1 MKKIL
6 VPIDFSG
13 DSVNALEHA
22 IVIANKFKAD
32 VRMIHVKSKHSNYDD
47 TFDFKDFNTVLS
59 TSIKDYFE
67 IKLQKYKDT
76 LYGKLDY
83 KIREGKI
90 YGEICNQAKYDDS
103 DLIVMGTH
111 GVSGFENL
119 WMGSNAYRVV
129 SHAPS
134 PVLSLRFD
142 YDKKDFK
149 KIVLPLDATKE
160 TRQKVPLITEIAKA
174 FNAEIFVVTI
184 NEKDKQSVIRKLEQY
199 NQQVSE
205 YISNKGVKCS
215 TNNLIGSNLTDITIE
230 YAEKN
235 NADLIAIM
243 TEQSESAK
251 NIFLGPYAQQMVNHS
266 TVPVMSFKPY

>member
-1 MKKIL
+1 MKKLL

-32 VRMIHVKSKHSNYDD
+32 VRMIHVKSKYSNYDE

-67 IKLQKYKDT
+67 IKLKKYKDT

-90 YGEICNQAKYDDS
+90 YIEICNQAKYDDS

-111 GVSGFENL
+111 GVSGFESL

-129 SHAPS
+129 SHAPC
-134 PVLSLRFD
+134 PVLSLRHD
-142 YDKKDFK
+142 YSKKDFK
-149 KIVLPLDATKE
+149 KIVLPLDTTKE
-160 TRQKVPLITEIAKA
+160 TRQKVPLITEMAKA
-174 FNAEIFVVTI
+174 FNAEILVVTI
-184 NEKDKQSVIRKLEQY
+184 SETDKQSIIRKLEQY

-205 YISNKGVKCS
+205 YISNKGVKC
-215 TNNLIGSNLTDITIE
+215 TTDNLLGSNLTDITIE

-235 NADLIAIM
+235 GADLIAIM

-266 TVPVMSFKPY
+266 TIPVMSFRPY

>member
-1 MKKIL
+1 MKRIL

-32 VRMIHVKSKHSNYDD
+32 IRMIHVKSKYANYDE

-76 LYGKLDY
+76 IYGKLDY

-90 YGEICNQAKYDDS
+90 YIEICNQAKYDDS

-111 GVSGFENL
+111 GVSGFESL

-129 SHAPS
+129 SHAPC
-134 PVLSLRFD
+134 PVLSLRNDFN
-142 YDKKDFK
+142 KKDFK
-149 KIVLPLDATKE
+149 KIVLPLDTTNE
-160 TRQKVPLITEIAKA
+160 TRQKVPLVTEIAKS
-174 FNAEIFVVTI
+174 FDAEILVVTI
-184 NEKDKQSVIRKLEQY
+184 SETDKQSIIRKLNQY
-199 NQQVSE
+199 TQQVSE
-205 YISNKGVKCS
+205 YIENKGVKCS
-215 TNNLIGSNLTDITIE
+215 SDNLLGTNLTDITIE
-230 YAEKN
+230 YAEN
-235 NADLIAIM
+235 NKADLIAIM

-266 TVPVMSFKPY
+266 TIPVMSFRPY